1 MTNLTAP
8 QTSVKNW
15 TVCQGDALLHLRRM
29 QGAGYAAI
37 ISDPPYASGGMSMAE
52 KSRSTRDKY
61 TSYGEQGNPYPDFSG
76 DALAQRAWTNYMH
89 EIMVAARAACKPGA
103 VCALFVDWRQL
114 PALTRGAALKFL
126 I

>member
-8 QTSVKNW
+8 QTSVKSW

-37 ISDPPYASGGMSMAE
+37 MSD
-52 KSRSTRDKY
+52 RR
-61 TSYGEQGNPYPDFSG
+61 
-76 DALAQRAWTNYMH
+76 
-89 EIMVAARAACKPGA
+89 
-103 VCALFVDWRQL
+103 
-114 PALTRGAALKFL
+114 RGAQIL